1 MSRKWLDLPST
12 FNPIDCTVDEAASFR
27 RESRRTTHEKIKDGR
42 YESYLE
48 GRIRKIVFASV
59 LAHRERAIAESRKPP
74 ETGKRRV
81 GRPRLKPR
89 PAATPA
95 GIAR

>member
-12 FNPIDCTVDEAASFR
+12 FNPIDCTVDEAAAFR
-27 RESRRTTHEKIKDGR
+27 RESRRTAHEKIKDGR

-59 LAHRERAIAESRKPP
+59 LRDRERAIEQSRQPP
-74 ETGKRRV
+74 PSGKRRV
-81 GRPRLKPR
+81 GRPRLKPQPSQAVER
-89 PAATPA
+89 S
-95 GIAR
+95 